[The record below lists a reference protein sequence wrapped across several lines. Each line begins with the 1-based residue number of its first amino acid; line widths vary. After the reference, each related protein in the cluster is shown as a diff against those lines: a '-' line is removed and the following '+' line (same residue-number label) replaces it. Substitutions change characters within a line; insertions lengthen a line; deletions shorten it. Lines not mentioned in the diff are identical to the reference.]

1 MTLSPQACRLRQ
13 QRVLAAM
20 QEQGVSRLIVT
31 RPEHV
36 QYLSGFRPFYLM
48 TSIACLNANGQLTL
62 VTPNQIP
69 PEVTADDVVTYEAQ
83 WHSTLRPE
91 QHALAAETLG
101 KVIAGSS
108 VTNLAV
114 DASVTGLHALRISGV
129 DFSASEVADLEPTLW
144 QLRRRKDPDELALM
158 QKAIDCTEAMYVR
171 AREIIEPGIHE
182 LDVFNEL
189 QAVAV
194 KTAGEPLTALLG
206 NDFQCNSR
214 GGPPRDNRAA
224 AGQLYI
230 LDLGPCY
237 RGYYAD
243 NCRTI
248 SVDGEPT
255 GLQLRAWELIQ
266 QVFALIEQKVKP
278 GASAKQLFKEVEALL
293 GEFSHGVFPHHL
305 GHGVGLYP
313 HEAPHLNPF
322 WDDVFEEGDVF
333 TVEPG
338 LYSEELA
345 HGMRLENNYRVTAGG
360 VQLLTPFTLELV

>member
-1 MTLSPQACRLRQ
+1 MGLTVDGCRQRQ
-13 QRVLAAM
+13 QRVLHRM
-20 QEQGVSRLIVT
+20 QEKHLERLVVS

-36 QYLSGFRPFYLM
+36 QYLSGFRPHHLM
-48 TSIACLNANGQLTL
+48 ASLACLDVAGRLTL
-62 VTPNQIP
+62 IAPNRV
-69 PEVTADDVVTYEAQ
+69 PENVAADEILTYEAQ

-91 QHALAAETLG
+91 QQQVAAEQLHSVL
-101 KVIAGSS
+101 KAGQD
-108 VTNLAV
+108 VRV
-114 DASVTGLHALRISGV
+114 GV
-129 DFSASEVADLEPTLW
+129 DGAHIGLDTLKAAGLESLRKAMDFEPELW

-158 QKAIDCTEAMYVR
+158 KKAIACTEAMYVR

-194 KTAGEPLTALLG
+194 STAGEPLSALLG

-214 GGPPRDNRAA
+214 GGPPRDSRAE

-237 RGYYAD
+237 RGYFAD

-248 SVDGEPT
+248 SVDRQPT
-255 GLQLRAWELIQ
+255 QQQLQAWTLIQ
-266 QVFALIEQKVKP
+266 EVFVLIEREVKP
-278 GASAKQLFKEVEALL
+278 GVHAKRIFEAVDRLL
-293 GEFSHGVFPHHL
+293 GEFQQGVFPHHL

-313 HEAPHLNPF
+313 HEAPHLNPY

-338 LYSEELA
+338 LYGDELA
-345 HGMRLENNYRVTAGG
+345 HGMRLENNYRVTADS
-360 VQLLTPFTLELV
+360 VELLTPFSLELV